1 MAPPREPE
9 RIWPEAAGYNAPMN
23 GYLLLNAVRRRI
35 LWNSVT
41 RATRHQRNG
50 MILLTL
56 LAIAFIVGDYFF
68 FRRVIAYILTLPLE
82 LADIM
87 IPQFLMVICL
97 TFFSMLTFS
106 NIIAAIS
113 TFYLSKDLDLLISS
127 PVGMKAIFAQRFQ
140 QTTVNSSWM
149 LFVFG
154 LPIFVALGECSGAPL
169 LYYPVMLL
177 ALAPFIL
184 IPAALGTAVTML
196 LMRWFPARKTYQFLS
211 IIGLVFMGSLVMFFR
226 FMQPEKFLG
235 KKIPVAQ
242 IQAYVE
248 NLKVPS
254 YPWLPSTW
262 LTSALDA
269 GTKGDFGG
277 MWFWTLLSWAGAAA
291 LLAAVFFGVSRVY
304 YRGWSIAY
312 TGREGVRGRRASR
325 VYPRLERLLLWV
337 RPPLR
342 TIIVKDMRIFWRDP
356 AQWTQIFM
364 LGALVAVYIFNIR
377 SLPMDSLFLK
387 NFVSVMNIGL
397 AGVVLA
403 AIAAR
408 FVFTS
413 TSIEARSFWLIK
425 CAPVDFSEYLWTKYF
440 FYAAPLLL
448 LAETLVV
455 VSNLFLD
462 VDPFLMAISAGGIF
476 FITAGLTGLGIGLG
490 ALYPVFEHENIAEVG
505 MSTGAIYY
513 MILAFGY
520 LGVTVMFGIRPVWVH
535 FSEKFLG
542 RNVGG
547 WEVYACYAVVVGLTA
562 LVTVVPIRLGARSLA
577 REEH

>member
-1 MAPPREPE
+1 MR
-9 RIWPEAAGYNAPMN
+9 
-23 GYLLLNAVRRRI
+23 GYLLLSGIRRRI
-35 LWNSVT
+35 LWNSIT

-50 MILLTL
+50 MLLLTL
-56 LAIAFIVGDYFF
+56 LAIGFIAGDYFF

-82 LADIM
+82 LADIL

-127 PVGMKAIFAQRFQ
+127 PIGMRPIFTQRFQ
-140 QTTVNSSWM
+140 QTTINSSWM
-149 LFVFG
+149 LLVFG
-154 LPIFVALGECSGAPL
+154 LPIFVALGECHSAPL
-169 LYYPVMLL
+169 AYYPVMLL

-184 IPAALGTAVTML
+184 IPATLGTAVTML

-211 IIGLVFMGSLVMFFR
+211 LIGLIFMGSLVMFFR

-235 KKIPVAQ
+235 KKIPMAE
-242 IQAYVE
+242 IQLYVE
-248 NLKVPS
+248 RLKVPS

-269 GTKGDFGG
+269 GTKGNFSG
-277 MWFWTLLSWAGAAA
+277 MWFWTLVSWAAAAA
-291 LLAAVFFGVSRVY
+291 LLALVFFGVSRIY

-325 VYPRLERLLLWV
+325 FYPRLEGLLRWLT
-337 RPPLR
+337 PPLR
-342 TIIVKDMRIFWRDP
+342 TIIMKDMRVFWRDP

-364 LGALVAVYIFNIR
+364 LSALVAVYIFNIR

-403 AIAAR
+403 AIAVR

-425 CAPVDFSEYLWTKYF
+425 CAPVDFSRYLWTKFF
-440 FYAAPLLL
+440 FYLVPLLL

-455 VSNLFLD
+455 VSNLFLE

-476 FITAGLTGLGIGLG
+476 FITVGLTGLGIGLG

-505 MSTGAIYY
+505 VSTGAIYY
-513 MILAFGY
+513 MILALGY
-520 LGVTVMFGIRPVWVH
+520 LGVIVIFGVRPVWVH
-535 FSEKFLG
+535 FSQKFLS
-542 RNVGG
+542 REVGG
-547 WEVYACYAVVVGLTA
+547 WEVYACYAIVVGLTA
-562 LVTVVPIRLGARSLA
+562 LVTFLPIRMGARALA
-577 REEH
+577 HEEH

>member
-1 MAPPREPE
+1 MS
-9 RIWPEAAGYNAPMN
+9 
-23 GYLLLNAVRRRI
+23 GYLLLSAVRRRV
-35 LWNSVT
+35 LWNSIT

-56 LAIAFIVGDYFF
+56 LAVMFIAGDYLF

-82 LADIM
+82 LADIL

-113 TFYLSKDLDLLISS
+113 TFYLSKDLDLLIAS
-127 PVGMKAIFAQRFQ
+127 PIGMRPIFAQRFQ
-140 QTTVNSSWM
+140 QTTINSSWM

-154 LPIFVALGECSGAPL
+154 LPIFVALGECYKAPA
-169 LYYPVMLL
+169 LYYPLMFL
-177 ALAPFIL
+177 ALMPFIL
-184 IPAALGTAVTML
+184 IPAALGTTVTML

-235 KKIPVAQ
+235 KKIPMAE
-242 IQAYVE
+242 IQAYVDR
-248 NLKVPS
+248 LKVPS

-269 GTKGDFGG
+269 GTKGDFWEMG
-277 MWFWTLLSWAGAAA
+277 FWTLVAWAGAGA
-291 LLAAVFFGVSRVY
+291 LLAFVFYGVSRVY
-304 YRGWSIAY
+304 YRGWTIAY

-325 VYPRLERLLLWV
+325 FYPRLEGLLPWL
-337 RPPLR
+337 RPPMR
-342 TIIVKDMRIFWRDP
+342 TIIMKDMRVFWRDP

-364 LGALVAVYIFNIR
+364 LAALVTVYIFNIR

-403 AIAAR
+403 ALAVR

-425 CAPVDFSEYLWTKYF
+425 CAPVDFSDYLWTKFF
-440 FYAAPLLL
+440 FYLAPLLL

-462 VDPFLMAISAGGIF
+462 VDPFLMALSAGGIF
-476 FITAGLTGLGIGLG
+476 FITVGLTGLGIGLG
-490 ALYPVFEHENIAEVG
+490 AMYPVFEHENIAEVG
-505 MSTGAIYY
+505 VSTGAIYY
-513 MILAFGY
+513 MILALGY
-520 LGVTVMFGIRPVWVH
+520 LGITVMFGVRPVWVH
-535 FSEKFLG
+535 FSEKFLN
-542 RNVGG
+542 RDVGG
-547 WEVYACYAVVVGLTA
+547 WEVYACYAIVLGLTA
-562 LVTVVPIRLGARSLA
+562 LATVMPIRMGARALA